1 MLSARAAK
9 GEFTPAIENRPI
21 LLPGLDFYFT
31 AYRELR
37 YDRPIGMTLGPIP
50 WSSVVRWGELHGLDV
65 DEIGDLEYC
74 IRAMEQAVSDFQQQR
89 EQKKSNVKG
98 AGNE

>member
-1 MLSARAAK
+1 MLLARAAK
-9 GEFTPAIENRPI
+9 GEPTPAIEDRPT

-65 DEIGDLEYC
+65 DEIGDLEHC
-74 IRAMEQAVSDFQQQR
+74 IRAMEGAVTDFQERR
-89 EQKKSNVKG
+89 EQKKEQSKG
-98 AGNE
+98 RGR